1 MFINLTGGPS
11 CAVLYSR
18 KPTSPQLRKQPWCS
32 ADDKKWYDSCDTYRS
47 EKFHMSFGFVSFIKV
62 IFNEMSKLEQAFL
75 YNGLWFSGYRKKFAT
90 HWTRKK
96 IENSHYLVTC
106 AFRVQMVNLLS
117 LCFRIV
123 ETFCLY
129 FFYISWLI
137 CWLYIYLLTYFVAC
151 FQCFILFLSHFTIS
165 LDWPLRSL

>member
-1 MFINLTGGPS
+1 MVLP
-11 CAVLYSR
+11 VLYFIPGS
-18 KPTSPQLRKQPWCS
+18 QPHHS
-32 ADDKKWYDSCDTYRS
+32 YENSLDALLMIKNDTTLATLIGQ
-47 EKFHMSFGFVSFIKV
+47 KNFMSFGLVSFIKV

-90 HWTRKK
+90 HWTSKK